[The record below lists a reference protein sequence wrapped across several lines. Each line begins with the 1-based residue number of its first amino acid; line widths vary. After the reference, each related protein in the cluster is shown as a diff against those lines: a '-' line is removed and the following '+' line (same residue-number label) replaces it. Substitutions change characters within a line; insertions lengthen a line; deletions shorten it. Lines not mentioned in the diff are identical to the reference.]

1 MFILSNASRGNRP
14 FIAMLLGGFILPFFL
29 SCKKDSENYLATAPL
44 TSQNIGSTTANS
56 PTGTKT
62 TTTAGTTTGTTTG
75 STTGTTT
82 GSTTTGTTTGSTTTG
97 TTTGSTTTGTTAST
111 TTSTTTTTY
120 TYTSSGP
127 IMLRSNMT
135 ISGLSIDLGNASTVG
150 ITGNNVT
157 NVHIT
162 NCRIVNTTGFAILLT
177 SCSNIT
183 IDNCFISNVGFGV
196 YAQGGSS
203 AIKVNSNQFL
213 NINGINTSSLG
224 HAVQFNAVNGGGSQ
238 INNNRIENIA
248 GVALHPH
255 DIINLYQCNGL
266 QGDSIQV
273 IGNWIRGGQ
282 LTLWPDAG
290 SGAAGILIADV
301 SGSYQV
307 CRNNILVNPGYAG
320 IQCIGTGYGIKI
332 DHNQIFSTKTAIN
345 SNAINIL
352 DNNQI
357 TVSYNKTNWTNHNGI
372 NALLSDGETQY
383 YLGSPASPTPINF
396 NTNSWGAAISASIL
410 PTAIISMK

>member
-1 MFILSNASRGNRP
+1 MIMKKIKTPMSNVMYSLALLLATMFV
-14 FIAMLLGGFILPFFL
+14 
-29 SCKKDSENYLATAPL
+29 SCQKDSSVTPND
-44 TSQNIGSTTANS
+44 TSSSTPALNSIDYKHQKSGGSISGGTTTSGSTT
-56 PTGTKT
+56 T
-62 TTTAGTTTGTTTG
+62 TTTSGTTTTTSGTTTTTTTGTTTGTTT
-75 STTGTTT
+75 TT
-82 GSTTTGTTTGSTTTG
+82 TTTGTTT
-97 TTTGSTTTGTTAST
+97 
-111 TTSTTTTTY
+111 Y
-120 TYTSSGP
+120 KPSGA
-127 IMLRSNMT
+127 IVLQSNMT

-162 NCRIVNTTGFAILLT
+162 NCRIVNTTGFAILLN

-196 YAQGGSS
+196 YAQGTSS
-203 AIKVNSNQFL
+203 VIKVNSNQFL
-213 NINGINTSSLG
+213 NINGINTSFLG

-255 DIINLYQCNGL
+255 DMINLYQCNGL

-282 LTLWPDAG
+282 ITLWPDAY
-290 SGAAGILIADV
+290 SGAAGIIMGDV
-301 SGSYQV
+301 SGSYQA

-320 IQCIGTGYGIKI
+320 IQCVGTGYGIKI
-332 DHNQIFSTKTAIN
+332 DHNQVFSTRTAIN

-352 DNNQI
+352 DNTQI

-383 YLGSPASPTPINF
+383 YLGSPASPTPASF
-396 NTNSWGAAISASIL
+396 NTNSWGAAISASVL
-410 PTAIISMK
+410 PTTIITMN